1 MEKVL
6 TLKTPLMVD
15 GEELKELPYDFEAM
29 TAGSLLRIAGD
40 MAATGHSR
48 TTVQEYDSDYHFF
61 LFAQA
66 VELATKG
73 KVSTPDVLR
82 LSAKLVAELA
92 DLKEQLQLQHT
103 NAQDF
108 RDEILS
114 VVAKY
119 ETK

>member
-82 LSAKLVAELA
+82 LSAIDAIKGGALARSFSSFKRSLGSKGVAGA
-92 DLKEQLQLQHT
+92 
-103 NAQDF
+103 A
-108 RDEILS
+108 
-114 VVAKY
+114 V
-119 ETK
+119 

>member
-6 TLKTPLMVD
+6 TLKIPLMVD

-82 LSAKLVAELA
+82 LSAIDAIKGGAIARSFFFL
-92 DLKEQLQLQHT
+92 
-103 NAQDF
+103 
-108 RDEILS
+108 
-114 VVAKY
+114 
-119 ETK
+119 

>member
-48 TTVQEYDSDYHFF
+48 TTVQEYDSDYHSF

-82 LSAKLVAELA
+82 LSAIDAIKGGALA
-92 DLKEQLQLQHT
+92 RSFFFL
-103 NAQDF
+103 
-108 RDEILS
+108 
-114 VVAKY
+114 
-119 ETK
+119 